1 MTGKTPAPMTPQKAA
16 ALAKAQAAA
25 KEQLERGSPRQRG
38 VERTEEALEWVY
50 KWGWSTPTVLEIQA
64 GTFRSGLAA
73 RLVKNGFLNRIQAPS
88 GGINSTPS
96 FLLTLTEKGFEEA
109 VRITDKL
116 LQYETDPHRINL
128 KNVTHDEIVQR
139 VTALRLWGD
148 GGAQIGEYLTPKS
161 LAHWNQNQIK
171 IPDVIWK
178 IDQNGET
185 KTIAVELELTPKF
198 AVEFDRFIDMVA
210 GLVDGRNLNADKK
223 PIFDGVEI
231 YSKSPA
237 LIRKYKASLF
247 EGSRTPVWQKEPG
260 KTGRWKKVLD
270 KNGDPIYITI
280 TKQASE
286 KINFTL
292 LTPEMLEVPKGR
304 FC

>member
-1 MTGKTPAPMTPQKAA
+1 MTAQKAA

-25 KEQLERGSPRQRG
+25 KGQLERGSPRARG

-50 KWGWSTPTVLEIQA
+50 KWGWSTPTILEINA

-73 RLVKNGFLNRIQAPS
+73 RLEKNGFLNRIQAPS

-139 VTALRLWGD
+139 LTALRTWGD
-148 GGAQIGEYLTPKS
+148 GGEQIFEYLTPKN
-161 LAHWNQNQIK
+161 LASWKVDQIK
-171 IPDVIWK
+171 IPDAIWK
-178 IDQNGET
+178 VDLNGET
-185 KTIAVELELTPKF
+185 KTVAIEVELTPKF
-198 AVEFDRFIDMVA
+198 GVEFDRFVNMVA
-210 GLVDGRNLNADKK
+210 GLVDGRNVGQDKTK
-223 PIFDGVEI
+223 SIFDGVEI
-231 YSKSPA
+231 FSKSPA
-237 LIRKYKASLF
+237 LIRKYRASLSD
-247 EGSRTPVWQKEPG
+247 GSKIPTWKKEPG

-270 KNGDPIYITI
+270 KTGNPIYISI

-292 LTPEMLEVPKGR
+292 LTPQMLEVPKGR